1 MFERL
6 RRKLLG
12 AQAASEAEPTPR
24 AEAAEVRPEPISP
37 ITEPAAETTS
47 QSATATAS
55 ASASASATASATEA
69 ISGAAEPGPFPQAAA
84 PSAPAGEIGAT
95 VSFDQRRYALS
106 QLADDV
112 RQLVVNLE
120 KAEQLI
126 RLKRDKRQ
134 LLARGREQLA
144 ERLRQGL
151 QNVAPL
157 D

>member
-1 MFERL
+1 M
-6 RRKLLG
+6 
-12 AQAASEAEPTPR
+12 
-24 AEAAEVRPEPISP
+24 
-37 ITEPAAETTS
+37 
-47 QSATATAS
+47 
-55 ASASASATASATEA
+55 
-69 ISGAAEPGPFPQAAA
+69 
-84 PSAPAGEIGAT
+84 
-95 VSFDQRRYALS
+95 SFDQRRYALS

>member
-1 MFERL
+1 
-6 RRKLLG
+6 
-12 AQAASEAEPTPR
+12 
-24 AEAAEVRPEPISP
+24 
-37 ITEPAAETTS
+37 
-47 QSATATAS
+47 
-55 ASASASATASATEA
+55 
-69 ISGAAEPGPFPQAAA
+69 
-84 PSAPAGEIGAT
+84 